1 MSTAATR
8 SMQPTR
14 TLHLAFDLGNRIWK
28 LAFATSIAHAPRL
41 RTMPARDL
49 AQLDAELAAAK
60 ARFGL
65 APDAP
70 VVSCYEA
77 GRDGFWLHRA
87 LTARG
92 ITSHVVDSAS
102 INENRRGRRAKSD
115 RLDATAL
122 VRLLLRHHAGERG
135 VWSVVHVP
143 SVDEEDRRHL
153 HRELFTLTRERTR
166 QVNRIKGL
174 LALHGIVLP
183 RLRGLPAAPP
193 TMLLRDWSGAPLPP
207 ALTARLAREWTRL
220 RATQRDLVAL
230 RAARRHL
237 LASPD
242 AATDPLLQKVH
253 QLLALRGIG
262 EVSAWLYTTEFFGWR
277 AFRNRREVASLAGL
291 TPTTRSSG
299 DQEREQG
306 ISKAGNVLIRSL
318 AIELAWS
325 WVRRQPTSA
334 LSRWYRTRFA
344 AGGSRQRRIGIV
356 AVARKL
362 LIVLWRYLET
372 GVPPEGAVLKA

>member
-1 MSTAATR
+1 MSTATTR
-8 SMQPTR
+8 SGPASP
-14 TLHLAFDLGNRIWK
+14 TLHLAFDLGNRLWK

-41 RTMPARDL
+41 RTVPARDL
-49 AQLDAELAAAK
+49 AQLDAEIAAAK

-70 VVSCYEA
+70 VVSGYEA

-87 LTARG
+87 LTGRG
-92 ITSHVVDSAS
+92 ITSQVVDSAS
-102 INENRRGRRAKSD
+102 INESRRARRAKSD

-122 VRLLLRHHAGERG
+122 VRLLLRHHGGERG

-183 RLRGLPAAPP
+183 RRRGLPAKPP
-193 TMLLRDWSGAPLPP
+193 ALCDWSGAPLPP
-207 ALTARLAREWTRL
+207 ALADRVAREWARL
-220 RATQRDLVAL
+220 RATQRDVVAL
-230 RAARRHL
+230 RAERRRL
-237 LASPD
+237 LAGPE
-242 AATDPLLQKVH
+242 AAADPLLQKV
-253 QLLALRGIG
+253 QRLLALRGIG

-291 TPTTRSSG
+291 TPTTRASG
-299 DQEREQG
+299 DVEREQG

-325 WVRRQPTSA
+325 WVRRQPASA
-334 LSRWYRTRFA
+334 LARWYRARFA

-362 LIVLWRYLET
+362 LIALWRYLET
-372 GVPPEGAVLKA
+372 GVLPEGAVLKA